1 MPNQTTDPTPRP
13 ASELRDW
20 FRRGIPTEHDAWL
33 MSLDALASAERREA
47 ELQAFK
53 DAVIDAL
60 VCACIYETAH
70 ETDPRKALNDLLVWD
85 GNVALDPTVSTD
97 ARELIERNTAP
108 LNATI
113 ASQAAQIAG
122 LEAALTRIAAF
133 DDEGGNELLAAQGSY
148 SRFDEPGAVQVA
160 RAALAATTETK
171 P

>member
-1 MPNQTTDPTPRP
+1 MGKHWTVL
-13 ASELRDW
+13 ELRSDL
-20 FRRGIPTEHDAWL
+20 FSGLVAARDVANSAIA
-33 MSLDALASAERREA
+33 ALESSERREA